1 MAQNLKK
8 LITIDDVRNTYMN
21 GSYKKIKNF
30 LLQNMAYKKIGNTYY
45 FSREEV
51 ERKLLSSKKV
61 EFKVDY

>member
-1 MAQNLKK
+1 MVQNLKK
-8 LITIDDVRNTYMN
+8 LITIDDVRNIYMS

-51 ERKLLSSKKV
+51 ERKLLSPRKT
-61 EFKVDY
+61 EFEVNY